1 MNSAIITLIEK
12 NRQNMSI
19 ALEIIKVLPSS
30 QSMKKH
36 IKGLSEAI
44 KQCDEKIQ
52 QFETDLDHNA
62 RIAIEG
68 DPCPPYEEGKDY

>member
-1 MNSAIITLIEK
+1 MNSRIIIMIEG
-12 NRQNMSI
+12 NRQLLATS
-19 ALEIIKVLPSS
+19 LEIAEVLPSS
-30 QSMKKH
+30 QSMKKY
-36 IKGLSEAI
+36 IKDLSEAI

-62 RIAIEG
+62 RIAIES